1 MTPLLVTEA
10 QLEIQ
15 AVAVVTAVACA
26 LPGCFLV
33 LRRTAMVSD
42 AISHSVLLG
51 IVVAFFLVESLTSPL
66 LVLGAALTGILT
78 VVLVEAIK
86 STGLVKEDAA
96 IGLVFPALFSL
107 GVILVSRYAG
117 DVHLDTDAV
126 LLGDLA
132 FAPLDRL
139 VVAGWDLGPR
149 SLAVMG
155 AILVVNTAAIL
166 LFWKELKLATFDSA
180 LARALGF
187 PPAALHYGLMALVSV
202 TAVGAFNAVGSI
214 LVVALMIGP
223 PATAYLLT
231 DRLATM
237 VALAAGAGA
246 LAAVAGYWAAHWVD
260 ASIAGMVAS
269 AAGVEFALACLLAP
283 GRGLVAVTRR
293 HARQRVRFAETMLA
307 IHLLHHEGRPEEASE
322 SRVEHLRDA
331 LRWDPGFADRI
342 VRSAARRGLVDRRN
356 GSLALTDRGRTVA
369 TAALRTT

>member
-1 MTPLLVTEA
+1 MSEA
-10 QLEIQ
+10 QLEVQ

-51 IVVAFFLVESLTSPL
+51 IVLAFFVVESLTSPL
-66 LVLGAALTGILT
+66 LVLGAAMIGLVT
-78 VVLVEAIK
+78 VVLIEVLK
-86 STGLVKEDAA
+86 STGLVREDAA

-149 SLAVMG
+149 SLVVMT
-155 AILVVNTAAIL
+155 AILVVNAAAIL
-166 LFWKELKLATFDSA
+166 LFWKELKLATFDA
-180 LARALGF
+180 GLARTLGF
-187 PPAALHYGLMALVSV
+187 PPSVVHYGLMAIVSV

-231 DRLATM
+231 DRLGTM
-237 VALAAGAGA
+237 VALSALGGAA
-246 LAAVAGYWAAHWVD
+246 AAVAGYWAAHWVD
-260 ASIAGMVAS
+260 ASIAGMIAT
-269 AAGVEFALACLLAP
+269 AAGVEFLLALVFAP
-283 GRGLVAVTRR
+283 TRGLLATARR
-293 HARQRVRFAETMLA
+293 RARQRVRFAETMLA
-307 IHLLHHEGRPEEASE
+307 IHLLNHEGTPEATVE
-322 SRVEHLRDA
+322 SRVEHLQES
-331 LRWDPGFADRI
+331 LRWDEEFASRI
-342 VRSAARRGLVDRRN
+342 VRSASRRGLVERSDGR
-356 GSLALTDRGRTVA
+356 LALTESGRRA
-369 TAALRTT
+369 ASTALGT